1 MRPVETV
8 DTTFAPLSPNL
19 ERLIL
24 SQMRFFLESSRTRTN
39 IENEY
44 FRIFLIKKDFE
55 KLFRNLWRI
64 MKRYILLFDSNKKKK
79 RKIFEL

>member
-24 SQMRFFLESSRTRTN
+24 SQMRFFVESSRTRTN

-55 KLFRNLWRI
+55 KLL
-64 MKRYILLFDSNKKKK
+64 
-79 RKIFEL
+79 RKISKSYLEICGE

>member
-19 ERLIL
+19 QRLIL
-24 SQMRFFLESSRTRTN
+24 SQMRFFVESSRTRTN

-44 FRIFLIKKDFE
+44 FRIFLIKNFSYSKNYLE
-55 KLFRNLWRI
+55 I
-64 MKRYILLFDSNKKKK
+64 CG
-79 RKIFEL
+79 E

>member
-19 ERLIL
+19 QRLIL
-24 SQMRFFLESSRTRTN
+24 SQMRFFVESSRTRTN

-64 MKRYILLFDSNKKKK
+64 MKRYIFLFDSNRKKK